1 MNAKLKV
8 RGKRIL
14 STTYSFLDLK
24 CRRHCFPK
32 NAGSSIMQKHSQVM
46 FLWGRER
53 ELLGSQGLLGYL
65 DTPRILG
72 TRTRQMLTQR
82 ERPDGSQVRLGM
94 GLAEHCA

>member
-1 MNAKLKV
+1 LGQGERAV
-8 RGKRIL
+8 G
-14 STTYSFLDLK
+14 
-24 CRRHCFPK
+24 FP
-32 NAGSSIMQKHSQVM
+32 
-46 FLWGRER
+46 RT
-53 ELLGSQGLLGYL
+53 LGILGYL